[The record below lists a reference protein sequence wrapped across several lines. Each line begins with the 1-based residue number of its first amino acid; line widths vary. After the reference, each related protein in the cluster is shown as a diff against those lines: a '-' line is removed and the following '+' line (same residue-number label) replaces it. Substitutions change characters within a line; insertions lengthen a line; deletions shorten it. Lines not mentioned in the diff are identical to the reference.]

1 MAIRFSY
8 NTGAFEIGRYRGA
21 PVYLSPMFFFTG
33 MALALP
39 FWRSFDLRGLFLA
52 AGFIAILFASIL
64 IHELAHAVMATRYRV
79 GIKRIDIHMLGG
91 LVQFRGLPHTMRQ
104 DFLITLA
111 GPLSN
116 LVLGLAAFALLQP
129 MLPIEAGLMFGI
141 YVDRHLPSML
151 PELLRATAYLNL
163 GLCAVNLLPGIPL
176 DGGKLLYLL
185 VERHFNARTALLTV
199 SLLGVLFA
207 GLTGLLFLG
216 TLLAGCPVWAPPML
230 RTNWAAFQAA
240 RRGRSGW
247 NGMAF

>member
-116 LVLGLAAFALLQP
+116 LVLGLAAFALLQ
-129 MLPIEAGLMFGI
+129 
-141 YVDRHLPSML
+141 
-151 PELLRATAYLNL
+151 ATAGYLMAYVYASTGSYRSLFAL
-163 GLCAVNLLPGIPL
+163 GC
-176 DGGKLLYLL
+176 
-185 VERHFNARTALLTV
+185 TAL
-199 SLLGVLFA
+199 A
-207 GLTGLLFLG
+207 LG
-216 TLLAGCPVWAPPML
+216 TLLVAFSRPKTAP
-230 RTNWAAFQAA
+230 AQI
-240 RRGRSGW
+240 
-247 NGMAF
+247 